1 MNRLSLSLIGCIVL
15 LAMATFGA
23 DPLPADTIKVKPVDF
38 DLPLG
43 IAEGLPDGIPLSEVF
58 VTDDLCF
65 YYRQD
70 GKFHFLNC
78 VG

>member
-1 MNRLSLSLIGCIVL
+1 MNRLSLSLICCIGL
-15 LAMATFGA
+15 LALATLGA
-23 DPLPADTIKVKPVDF
+23 DPLPAETVRVKPVDF

-43 IAEGLPDGIPLSEVF
+43 IADGLPAGVPLSEVF

-70 GKFHFLNC
+70 GKFHFLDC

>member
-1 MNRLSLSLIGCIVL
+1 M
-15 LAMATFGA
+15 
-23 DPLPADTIKVKPVDF
+23 DF

-43 IAEGLPDGIPLSEVF
+43 IADGLPAGVPLSEVF

-70 GKFHFLNC
+70 GKFHFLDC